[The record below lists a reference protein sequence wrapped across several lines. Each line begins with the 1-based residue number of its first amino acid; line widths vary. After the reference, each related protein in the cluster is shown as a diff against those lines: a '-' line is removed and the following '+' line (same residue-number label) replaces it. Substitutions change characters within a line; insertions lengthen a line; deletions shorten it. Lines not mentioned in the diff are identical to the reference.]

1 MVQQQPDPSQSALKE
16 LGAPLQPALP
26 PSQQP
31 ISDQE
36 RASLHLDYE
45 QTTELFRMLAD
56 IRFKLLAFVPT
67 LTGIAISLLTGD
79 KLEPG
84 TILVVGILG
93 FFVTLGIILYELRNS
108 LFYDLSISRAARLER
123 ILHFPRFTRLREN
136 PATPGIAFNEPGGVF
151 TERPPGKE
159 RGERSPVI
167 QYVLAFLPKNPTET
181 SAPQTPEKQPAR
193 AKQDPL
199 RQYILGFLPVKH
211 DIGLSLVYGASLGGW
226 TFIVI
231 HVIPFAEP
239 WRTLLS
245 LLVGVLVAGITVW
258 QFKRR
263 DDERYIWQFGIKGI
277 EGHVELDNL
286 YQP

>member
-1 MVQQQPDPSQSALKE
+1 MVQQQADPSQSALSE
-16 LGAPLQPALP
+16 LVAEEQPALP

-67 LTGIAISLLTGD
+67 LTGIAISLLKGD
-79 KLEPG
+79 KLEP
-84 TILVVGILG
+84 
-93 FFVTLGIILYELRNS
+93 
-108 LFYDLSISRAARLER
+108 
-123 ILHFPRFTRLREN
+123 
-136 PATPGIAFNEPGGVF
+136 
-151 TERPPGKE
+151 
-159 RGERSPVI
+159 
-167 QYVLAFLPKNPTET
+167 
-181 SAPQTPEKQPAR
+181 
-193 AKQDPL
+193 
-199 RQYILGFLPVKH
+199 
-211 DIGLSLVYGASLGGW
+211 W
-226 TFIVI
+226 C
-231 HVIPFAEP
+231 
-239 WRTLLS
+239 TLLS

-277 EGHVELDNL
+277 ERHVELDNL

>member
-1 MVQQQPDPSQSALKE
+1 MVQQQADPSQSALSE
-16 LGAPLQPALP
+16 LVAEEQPALP

-79 KLEPG
+79 KLEP
-84 TILVVGILG
+84 
-93 FFVTLGIILYELRNS
+93 
-108 LFYDLSISRAARLER
+108 
-123 ILHFPRFTRLREN
+123 
-136 PATPGIAFNEPGGVF
+136 
-151 TERPPGKE
+151 
-159 RGERSPVI
+159 
-167 QYVLAFLPKNPTET
+167 
-181 SAPQTPEKQPAR
+181 
-193 AKQDPL
+193 
-199 RQYILGFLPVKH
+199 
-211 DIGLSLVYGASLGGW
+211 
-226 TFIVI
+226 
-231 HVIPFAEP
+231 

-277 EGHVELDNL
+277 ERHVELDNL

>member
-1 MVQQQPDPSQSALKE
+1 MVQQQPDPSQSAL
-16 LGAPLQPALP
+16 P
-26 PSQQP
+26 PSQQT

-79 KLEPG
+79 KLEP
-84 TILVVGILG
+84 
-93 FFVTLGIILYELRNS
+93 
-108 LFYDLSISRAARLER
+108 
-123 ILHFPRFTRLREN
+123 
-136 PATPGIAFNEPGGVF
+136 
-151 TERPPGKE
+151 
-159 RGERSPVI
+159 
-167 QYVLAFLPKNPTET
+167 
-181 SAPQTPEKQPAR
+181 
-193 AKQDPL
+193 
-199 RQYILGFLPVKH
+199 
-211 DIGLSLVYGASLGGW
+211 
-226 TFIVI
+226 
-231 HVIPFAEP
+231 

-277 EGHVELDNL
+277 ERHVELDNL

>member
-1 MVQQQPDPSQSALKE
+1 MTMVQQQADPSQSALSE
-16 LGAPLQPALP
+16 LVAEEQPALP

-79 KLEPG
+79 KLEP
-84 TILVVGILG
+84 
-93 FFVTLGIILYELRNS
+93 
-108 LFYDLSISRAARLER
+108 
-123 ILHFPRFTRLREN
+123 
-136 PATPGIAFNEPGGVF
+136 
-151 TERPPGKE
+151 
-159 RGERSPVI
+159 
-167 QYVLAFLPKNPTET
+167 
-181 SAPQTPEKQPAR
+181 
-193 AKQDPL
+193 
-199 RQYILGFLPVKH
+199 
-211 DIGLSLVYGASLGGW
+211 
-226 TFIVI
+226 
-231 HVIPFAEP
+231 

-277 EGHVELDNL
+277 ERHVELDNL